1 MNLNIGCGNLPFD
14 DCINVDKR
22 RTELDAIQH
31 DLERFPWPFP
41 NNKFEIVYA
50 YDIIEHLTDVIK
62 TMEEIA
68 RVLKPG
74 GRVEIR
80 TCAWDKEQSYSDP
93 THKHFFTLNS
103 FDFFD
108 PTTWRG
114 KKYDWY
120 STARFK
126 IIRAQ
131 YDCSE
136 IEFTLVKI
144 IGPGDCIEDEK
155 NLLRKYA
162 EVDDERGV

>member
-1 MNLNIGCGNLPFD
+1 MNLNIGCGNRPFE

-31 DLERFPWPFP
+31 DLERFPWPFADKYFD
-41 NNKFEIVYA
+41 NVYA
-50 YDIIEHLTDVIK
+50 YDIIEHLTDVVK
-62 TMEEIA
+62 TMEEID
-68 RVLKPG
+68 RILKPG

-80 TCAWDKEQSYSDP
+80 TCAWDKKQSYDDP
-93 THKHFFTLNS
+93 THRHWFTLNS

-108 PTTWRG
+108 PTTEWG
-114 KKYDWY
+114 KKYNWY

-136 IEFTLVKI
+136 LEFTLTKI
-144 IGPGDCIEDEK
+144 IRADDLIKTDK
-155 NLLRKYA
+155 SLLTKYA
-162 EVDDERGV
+162 EVENDV